1 MKHRTD
7 LLSFFTHHKVAANLL
22 MLIMILGGFF
32 ALNQLN
38 IRYFPNFDLDYIRVS
53 VVWSGA
59 SAEDVESSITNPLEQ
74 SLKSTD
80 NLRNLTSTSTQG
92 ISTITLELVEGTD
105 IILALNQVKQKVDEF
120 RNFPTDSEEPSV
132 INISRYEQVARI
144 LIYGTNNP
152 AELRNLV
159 DTYEQQLLDAGID
172 KIDITGLPEQEISIQ
187 ISHKTL
193 QHLNLSLDQ
202 IGQRIREFSKDSP
215 AGTFGEHDTATELRS
230 LGQRRNEQEFSN
242 LPIISNATQRINLGD
257 IAVIKRQNKKG
268 GVTLSVDEKPA
279 VEMILRRS
287 DLGDSF
293 EAAEIFQN
301 WLNKTQGTQ
310 PEGIT
315 LHVYDETWS
324 LIKDRINLLIKN
336 GGGGLVLV
344 VAILYLFLSPRVAL
358 WVAFGIPVSFMATL
372 LILYFV
378 GGSINMISLFALIMA
393 LGIIVDDAIVVG
405 EDALSHYQAGEDPLL
420 ASEGGARRMFAPV
433 IASSLTTIAAFI
445 PLMLI
450 GGPTGKILFAIP
462 LVIVAVIIAS
472 VIESFFVLPSHLRH
486 SFLKM
491 ERKEK
496 NSWHHRFN
504 AQFDYWKNNSFK
516 KIITLTLN
524 HRSIAL
530 SLIISLLI
538 ITIGILSS
546 NRLKFRFFPSPE
558 SPLIYANV
566 AFVPGTTKSQV
577 DKFLRHMQETL
588 LETDA
593 ALSDKKLVL
602 THFSRHNSG
611 LASKGKVEHTGDHL
625 GSITIELLQPDERDV
640 RNKKFIKAW
649 KKRIQH
655 PPGLDSLTITSRI
668 VGPPGRDLTIRLTGA
683 EPEQLKQAALEF
695 ADSIQEIPGV
705 SDIEDDMP
713 YGRNQLIY
721 ELSPKGEALGL
732 TITELGRQLRT
743 AFDGKLIQLF
753 QDGVNEVEVRVSL
766 PAQEQHLLSALSHL
780 EIRLESGESVPLSS
794 VTQWTSRRGF
804 EALRH
809 AGGKLAVEISAEV
822 DPTVN
827 NANSIL
833 SDLQKNILP
842 KLASKYAI
850 DYSLEG
856 RSADQ
861 AETKQD
867 MMYGLLIGLTL
878 IYLVLSWIFASY
890 GWPLIVMA
898 AIPFGLIGA
907 LLGHLFLGIDLSILS
922 LFGFFGLSGIVI
934 NDSIILVSFYQKL
947 INTGLNTHEALVE
960 ASCQRLR
967 AVILTSLT
975 TIAGLAPLLFETSL
989 QAQFLIPMAASI
1001 AFGLMFSTVLVLLII
1016 PVLLSY
1022 HEDIHLWFKNTAK
1035 NIMNELKTKG

>member
-1 MKHRTD
+1 MKHKTD
-7 LLSFFTHHKVAANLL
+7 LLGFFAHHKVAANLL
-22 MLIMILGGFF
+22 MLMMILGGVF
-32 ALNQLN
+32 ALQKLN

-80 NLRNLTSTSTQG
+80 NLRNLTSTSAQG

-120 RNFPTDSEEPSV
+120 RNLPTDAEEPSV
-132 INISRYEQVARI
+132 INIARYEQVARV
-144 LIYGTNNP
+144 LIYGTDNA
-152 AELRNLV
+152 AELRYLV
-159 DTYEQQLLDAGID
+159 DSYEQQLIDAGID
-172 KIDITGLPEQEISIQ
+172 KIDLTGLPEQEISIQ
-187 ISHKTL
+187 ISRENL

-202 IGQRIREFSKDSP
+202 IGQRIKALSKDSP
-215 AGTFGEHDTATELRS
+215 AGTFGEHDAATELRS
-230 LGQRRNEQEFSN
+230 LGQRRTEQEFAK
-242 LPIISNATQRINLGD
+242 LPIISDASQRIYLGD

-268 GVTLSVDEKPA
+268 GVTLSVDGKPA

-293 EAAEIFQN
+293 EAAEVFQT
-301 WLNKTQGTQ
+301 WYQRTLPTV

-344 VAILYLFLSPRVAL
+344 VAILYLFLSPRIAL

-405 EDALSHYQAGEDPLL
+405 EDALSHYQAGEQPLL
-420 ASEGGARRMFAPV
+420 AAEGGARRMFAPV

-450 GGPTGKILFAIP
+450 SGPTGKILFAIP

-472 VIESFFVLPSHLRH
+472 VIESFFVLPGHLRH

-491 ERKEK
+491 NHVETDG
-496 NSWHHRFN
+496 WQQRFN
-504 AQFDYWKNNSFK
+504 TRFDYWKDHSFK

-524 HRSIAL
+524 HRAIAL
-530 SLIISLLI
+530 SLIVSLLI
-538 ITIGILSS
+538 ITIGVFSS

-558 SPLIYANV
+558 SPLIYANI
-566 AFVPGTTKSQV
+566 AFVPGTAKSQI
-577 DKFLRHMQETL
+577 DQFLQHMQATL
-588 LETDA
+588 LETDT
-593 ALSDKKLVL
+593 ALSEEKLVL
-602 THFSRHNSG
+602 THFNRHGSG
-611 LASKGKVEHTGDHL
+611 LSTKGRIEHTGDHL
-625 GSITIELLQPDERDV
+625 GSMTIELLQPDERDV
-640 RNKKFIKAW
+640 RNKQFIKAW
-649 KKRIQH
+649 KKRIKR
-655 PPGLDSLTITSRI
+655 PPGLDTLTVTSRI
-668 VGPPGRDLTIRLTGA
+668 VGPPGRDLSIRFSGDNA
-683 EPEQLKQAALEF
+683 ETLKQAAIEF
-695 ADSIQEIPGV
+695 AESIKEIPGV

-721 ELSPKGEALGL
+721 ELSSKGEALGL
-732 TITELGRQLRT
+732 TITELGQQLRT

-766 PAQEQHLLSALSHL
+766 PEQEQHLLSALDHL
-780 EIRLESGESVPLSS
+780 EIHLDSEQTVPLSS
-794 VTQWTSRRGF
+794 VTEWSSRRGF

-809 AGGKLAVEISAEV
+809 ADGKLAVEISAEV
-822 DPTVN
+822 DSKVN
-827 NANSIL
+827 NANQVVSAL
-833 SDLQKNILP
+833 EENILP
-842 KLASKYAI
+842 ELSSKYGI
-850 DYSLEG
+850 HYSLEG
-856 RSADQ
+856 RSAEQ

-878 IYLVLSWIFASY
+878 IYLVLAWVFASY
-890 GWPLIVMA
+890 GWPIVVMA

-907 LLGHLFLGIDLSILS
+907 LFGHLILGIDLSILS

-947 INTGLNTHEALVE
+947 IGSGMGTHEALVE

-1001 AFGLMFSTVLVLLII
+1001 AFGLLFSTVLVLLII

-1022 HEDIHLWFKNTAK
+1022 HEDIHHG
-1035 NIMNELKTKG
+1035 ILKWLKAYTG

>member
-7 LLSFFTHHKVAANLL
+7 LLGFFAHHKVAANLL
-22 MLIMILGGFF
+22 MLMMILGGFF
-32 ALNQLN
+32 ALHKLN

-80 NLRNLTSTSTQG
+80 NLRKLTSTSAQG
-92 ISTITLELVEGTD
+92 ISSITLELEEGTD
-105 IILALNQVKQKVDEF
+105 IILALNQAKQKVDEF
-120 RNFPTDSEEPSV
+120 RNFPTDAEEPSV
-132 INISRYEQVARI
+132 INISRYEQVARL
-144 LIYGTNNP
+144 LIYGTDN
-152 AELRNLV
+152 ATELRYLV
-159 DTYEQQLLDAGID
+159 DSYEQQLLDAGID

-187 ISHKTL
+187 ISHETL

-202 IGQRIREFSKDSP
+202 VGQRIQALSKDSP
-215 AGTFGEHDTATELRS
+215 AGTFGEQDAATELRS
-230 LGQRRNEQEFSN
+230 LGQRRNEQEFAK
-242 LPIISNATQRINLGD
+242 LAIISDATQRINLGD

-268 GVTLSVDEKPA
+268 GVTLSIDGKPA

-293 EAAEIFQN
+293 ESAEIFQA
-301 WLNKTQGTQ
+301 WLSKTQPTL

-336 GGGGLVLV
+336 GAGGLVLV
-344 VAILYLFLSPRVAL
+344 VGILYLFLSPRIAL

-372 LILYFV
+372 LILFFV

-405 EDALSHYQAGEDPLL
+405 EDALSHYQAGEMPLL
-420 ASEGGARRMFAPV
+420 AAEGGARRMFAPV

-450 GGPTGKILFAIP
+450 SGPTGKILFAIP

-472 VIESFFVLPSHLRH
+472 VIESFFVLPGHLRH

-491 ERKEK
+491 DHKETEG
-496 NSWHHRFN
+496 WQQRFN
-504 AQFDYWKNNSFK
+504 AQFDHWKDNSFK
-516 KIITLTLN
+516 QIITLTLN
-524 HRSIAL
+524 HRAIAL
-530 SLIISLLI
+530 SLVISLLI
-538 ITIGILSS
+538 ITIGILASH
-546 NRLKFRFFPSPE
+546 RLKFRFFPSPE
-558 SPLIYANV
+558 SPLIYANI
-566 AFVPGTTKSQV
+566 AFVPGTAKSQV
-577 DKFLRHMQETL
+577 DQFLQHMQATL
-588 LETDA
+588 LETDD
-593 ALSDKKLVL
+593 ALSDKRLVL
-602 THFSRHNSG
+602 THFNRHGSG
-611 LASKGKVEHTGDHL
+611 LSTKGKIEHTGDHL
-625 GSITIELLQPDERDV
+625 GSITIELLQPDERNI
-640 RNKKFIKAW
+640 RNNQFIKAW
-649 KKRIQH
+649 KQRIQR
-655 PPGLDSLTITSRI
+655 PPGLDTITITSRI
-668 VGPPGRDLTIRLTGA
+668 VGPPGRDLSIRFTG
-683 EPEQLKQAALEF
+683 ENPEQLKQAAIDF
-695 ADSIQEIPGV
+695 AESIQEIPGI

-732 TITELGRQLRT
+732 TVTELGQQLRT

-766 PAQEQHLLSALSHL
+766 PAQEQHLLSALNHL
-780 EIRLESGESVPLSS
+780 EIRLDSGQTVPLSS
-794 VTQWTSRRGF
+794 VTKWSSRRGF
-804 EALRH
+804 EVLRH
-809 AGGKLAVEISAEV
+809 AEGKLAVEISAEI
-822 DPTVN
+822 DPKVN
-827 NANSIL
+827 NANRVLSTLQKSIL
-833 SDLQKNILP
+833 P
-842 KLASKYAI
+842 ELASKYAI
-850 DYSLEG
+850 NYSLEG

-867 MMYGLLIGLTL
+867 MMYGLSIGLTL
-878 IYLVLSWIFASY
+878 IYLVLAWIFASY
-890 GWPLIVMA
+890 GWPLVVMA

-907 LLGHLFLGIDLSILS
+907 LFGHLFLGIDLSILS

-934 NDSIILVSFYQKL
+934 NDSIILVNFYQKL
-947 INTGLNTHEALVE
+947 IDSGMNTHEALIE

-1022 HEDIHLWFKNTAK
+1022 HEDVHHWVIIRAGAR
-1035 NIMNELKTKG
+1035 LKTKD